1 MGAEGKKAAAGPGS
15 GSSGG
20 LPLAPAARNGSRP
33 GHYSDRHAERRR
45 RSPPSRGGSPPAV
58 PVTLFKLFCCVVFFF
73 CLFVF
78 FFKYIY
84 IAF

>member
-1 MGAEGKKAAAGPGS
+1 MAPAETLGAEGKKAAAGPGS

-58 PVTLFKLFCCVVFFF
+58 PVTLFKLFCCVV
-73 CLFVF
+73 VF
-78 FFKYIY
+78 FF
-84 IAF
+84 FL